1 MVCDMIL
8 TTVFMTLILLCVWR
22 RAWPLAAVF
31 FGMFF
36 TIEVAFLS
44 ASVLKACSRDCCS
57 SSLILLECE
66 DRKSYITWLDGHVC
80 VDWPK
85 PEWAEDTTCM
95 ALCIC
100 QKARCQHSCMG
111 TSKAHLKWACR
122 RKFHINAGAFR
133 VVEGRNPICGCLEI
147 NLVIAT

>member
-57 SSLILLECE
+57 SSLI
-66 DRKSYITWLDGHVC
+66 HVGMRGSKELHYLAGRPC
-80 VDWPK
+80 
-85 PEWAEDTTCM
+85 
-95 ALCIC
+95 LCGLA
-100 QKARCQHSCMG
+100 K
-111 TSKAHLKWACR
+111 T
-122 RKFHINAGAFR
+122 
-133 VVEGRNPICGCLEI
+133 
-147 NLVIAT
+147 